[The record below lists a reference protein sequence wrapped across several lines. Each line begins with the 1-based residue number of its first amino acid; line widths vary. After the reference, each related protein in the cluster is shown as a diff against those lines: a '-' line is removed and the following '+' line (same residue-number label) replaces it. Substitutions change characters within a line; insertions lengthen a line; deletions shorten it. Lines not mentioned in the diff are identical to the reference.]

1 MTTQGTSATPIQAYS
16 IPSWVTAILNREKLN
31 EFVVVDIET
40 NGLDC
45 SVDSILSIAAVR
57 FIDGV
62 VAANFYSL
70 MKPVSKTDAGTYNN
84 ESARAVNKITETLI
98 EAAPDEKEVMLK
110 FSEFVGVSPVVGHN
124 IARFDARFIDKAF
137 KRHKILSAFGWQ
149 MFDTFAIARSVG
161 GFEKN
166 SLEVICKT
174 LKIPNLAPHHALA
187 DCLATGEL
195 MVHFLK
201 NHYAQVIK
209 NEFVVCERLKSD
221 HIDRSPLMKMSLNN
235 QQVAEAGLS
244 SLISRLDIAQTIVD
258 SGGKYLHSPLK
269 QTTKFLTGDLEA
281 EDKMIRRTSKFGSA
295 SSKARKASE
304 LDAKSE
310 KSIEFVDLDHFART
324 VAIPHLT
331 KLTDTPLHVEIY
343 PDEVSTSTEFLSLD
357 SVWRDWNSHVASLE
371 GKSTSFT
378 SISTMTTKAEGLLD
392 RFKGLKL

>member
-1 MTTQGTSATPIQAYS
+1 MTTQSASAHPIRAYS

-45 SVDSILSIAAVR
+45 GSDSVLSIAAVR

-70 MKPVSKTDAGTYNN
+70 MKPVSKTSDGTYNT
-84 ESARAVNKITETLI
+84 ESARSVNKITESLI
-98 EAAPDEKEVMLK
+98 EAASDEKDVMLK

-166 SLEVICKT
+166 SLEVVCKA
-174 LKIPNLAPHHALA
+174 LNIPNLAPHHALA

-195 MVHFLK
+195 MVHFIK
-201 NHYAQVIK
+201 NHYSQVIK
-209 NEFVVCERLKSD
+209 NEFIVCERLKSD
-221 HIDRSPLMKMSLNN
+221 HIDRSPLMKTSLNN

-244 SLISRLDIAQTIVD
+244 SLISRLDIAQTVVD

-281 EDKMIRRTSKFGSA
+281 EDKLIRRTSKFGSA

-304 LDAKSE
+304 LAAKAE
-310 KSIEFVDLDHFART
+310 RSIEFVDLDHFART
-324 VAIPHLT
+324 LAIPHLT
-331 KLTDTPLHVEIY
+331 KLSDLPLHLEIY
-343 PDEVSTSTEFLSLD
+343 PDEVSTFSGYLSLD
-357 SVWRDWNSHVASLE
+357 SVWKDWNTHVAVFE
-371 GKSTSFT
+371 GRSTISTSM
-378 SISTMTTKAEGLLD
+378 SAMTTKAEGLLD
-392 RFKGLKL
+392 RFKGFRR